1 MRIRGRARDGWKTK
15 GKCWKPHFRYFQSP
29 FLQCL
34 LVKHLSTHLDLGVS
48 LRLGPLDV
56 SPTSKSVPGSGRV
69 FSAWPP
75 KTSKHGWMSVCAKI
89 FKYYCFF
96 ILTWTLWN
104 PKPVWILDQYPKLSS
119 SVHLFEMPCV
129 ESALGPFS
137 AFHRTEAPPVAFQ
150 WCARPSRNGQRCPP
164 KRRGQCG
171 GSIRAQS
178 VSLKRHEN
186 ALTIFNTNWNS

>member
-96 ILTWTLWN
+96 NIDMN
-104 PKPVWILDQYPKLSS
+104 P
-119 SVHLFEMPCV
+119 V
-129 ESALGPFS
+129 EPQTSMDIG
-137 AFHRTEAPPVAFQ
+137 
-150 WCARPSRNGQRCPP
+150 
-164 KRRGQCG
+164 
-171 GSIRAQS
+171 S
-178 VSLKRHEN
+178 VSQTVKFGASFWDAVCRIGSG
-186 ALTIFNTNWNS
+186 TIFRIPPDWGTSCSFPVMRSSKPKWSAMSSQTPWSVRRLYPGTICKP